1 VPTISGHKTD
11 DTFLGKVVAYF
22 TTSKLTPLFIL
33 STLILGLFAVVVTP
47 KEEDPQIVVPMV
59 DIIVPVPGASARELE
74 EQIVKPLER
83 TVWEIDDFPVEFVY
97 AMAMPDF
104 AIVTVRFYVNSDLQA
119 SLVQLYDK
127 IYSNIDKAPGGGISF
142 TPGGPVVQPLIKLK
156 DINDVAQ
163 VCLTLYGERYGDY
176 ELRRM
181 AESLADELQE
191 IPDAAEIAITG
202 GRSRQVRVLLDPEG
216 MAARAVSP
224 LRVAQVIRGANWSL
238 PSGKIHRADQEY
250 LVRTGPYLQ
259 SAAEVGN
266 LMIGVFHG
274 RPVYL
279 RDVARIDDGPGEVEQ
294 YVLFGVGPSHTAPYE
309 RIGKRVEWPETGQ
322 HVLPA
327 VTIGV
332 AKKKG
337 TNSVNLAHDV
347 RIKVEDLRAQIL
359 PRDVHV
365 CFTRDY
371 GHTAGEKAKE
381 LIAELLVTTIS
392 VILLIGVFL
401 SWRDAVVVGT
411 AVPLVLAITLFW
423 SWSIGYTLNRVT
435 LFALIMSIGI
445 LVDDPIVDVENIH
458 RHYSLRQLPPVQAI
472 IHAVN
477 EVRPPIIL
485 ATFAV
490 ITSLLPMAF
499 VGGLMGPYMRPMPV
513 NASAAMLMSL
523 VVALIATPWV
533 AYKFLPRYIPQP
545 MIHRRRTE
553 EEADELHGKSTTFYR
568 IYARVVGNILDHRGL
583 HWACYLVVMALMGA
597 SMVLVAT
604 KTVLTKLLPYDN
616 KNEINVII
624 DMPEGATL
632 EETTGVAM
640 EMGDYI
646 RTVNEVVDYQIY
658 AGTSSPFNFSGM
670 VRHYFLRQGG
680 NVADIQINVIGKR
693 YREEQNHEI
702 ATRIRP
708 VLHSIGEKYGARIKV
723 IEPPPGPPVLDT
735 LVCEVYGEDRATQI
749 DVAHQVRDV
758 FESTKDVVDVD
769 WYFEDDQPRDDI
781 VVDPE
786 QVARHGLTQEQV
798 VKTLRLALGGM
809 DISYLRVT
817 GELQPVPINL
827 RFPVAQ
833 RNSIDALKEIRLPTH
848 TGAMVPLAEL
858 VHVQHNVEEKSI
870 HHKNLQRVIYVI
882 GDVTGRNASPV
893 YALFNMWR
901 PISEITTPAGKKI
914 EQNLFLQP
922 ENEKDAVVKWD
933 GEWYITVETFRD
945 MGGAF
950 AIALLV
956 MWLLLVGW
964 FRSFALPGVVMSPIA
979 FTLVGIMPGHWITG
993 TWFTATSMMG
1003 MIALGGIIVRNSILV
1018 VQFALERIA
1027 EGMNIRDACVS
1038 AGAIRT
1044 RPILLTAGT
1053 TAIGGMTILLDPIFN
1068 GLATS
1073 LIWGIGASSLLST
1086 VMVPLFLYNHLRYEE
1101 RRKKKRD
1108 FREARTQARLK
1119 HAIRRNEPEER
1130 AEGPVSP

>member
-1 VPTISGHKTD
+1 MPTVTGHRTD
-11 DTFLGKVVAYF
+11 DTFLGRVVAYF

-33 STLILGLFAVVVTP
+33 ATLILGLFAVWFTP

-97 AMAMPDF
+97 AMAQPDF
-104 AIVTVRFYVNSDLQA
+104 AIVTVRFYVNSELQP

-127 IYSNIDKAPGGGISF
+127 IYGNIDKAPGGGISF

-156 DINDVAQ
+156 DINDVSQ
-163 VCLTLYGERYGDY
+163 VCLTLYSEHYGDF

-191 IPDAAEIAITG
+191 LPDAAEITLTG
-202 GRSRQVRVLLDPEG
+202 GRSRQVRVLLDPERL
-216 MAARAVSP
+216 AARTVSP
-224 LRVAQVIRGANWSL
+224 LQVAQVIRSANWSL
-238 PSGKIHRADQEY
+238 PSGKIHRADREY
-250 LVRTGPYLQ
+250 TVRTGPYLQ
-259 SAAEVGN
+259 NAGEVGG
-266 LMIGVFHG
+266 LMVGVFEG

-279 RDVARIDDGPGEVEQ
+279 RDVATIDDGPGEVVQ
-294 YVLFGVGPSHTAPYE
+294 YVLFGVGPSYAAPHE
-309 RIGKRVEWPETGQ
+309 RIGKHVEWPETADR
-322 HVLPA
+322 VLPA
-327 VTIGV
+327 VTIGI

-337 TNSVNLAHDV
+337 TNSVNLSRDV
-347 RIKVEDLRAQIL
+347 QAKVEDLRAQLL

-365 CFTRDY
+365 CLTRDY
-371 GHTAGEKAKE
+371 GHTAGEKAQE

-523 VVALIATPWV
+523 VVALMATPWV
-533 AYKFLPRYIPQP
+533 AFHFLPRYIPRR
-545 MIHRRRTE
+545 ITDRRRTE
-553 EEADELHGKSTTFYR
+553 EEADELQGKSTTFYR
-568 IYARVVGNILDHRGL
+568 IYARVVGTILDRRAL
-583 HWACYLVVMALMGA
+583 HWACYLAVIVLMAA
-597 SMVLVAT
+597 SMVLVGT

-624 DMPEGATL
+624 DMPEGTTL
-632 EETTGVAM
+632 EETTAVAM

-658 AGTSSPFNFSGM
+658 AGTASPFNFSGM

-680 NVADIQINVIGKR
+680 NVADIQINVIGKH

-708 VLHSIGEKYGARIKV
+708 LLHTIGEKYGARIKV

-735 LVCEVYGEDRATQI
+735 LVCEVYGEDRETQI
-749 DVAHQVRDV
+749 EVARQVRKV
-758 FESTKDVVDVD
+758 FETTQDVVDVD
-769 WYFEDDQPRDDI
+769 WYFEDDQPREEV
-781 VVDPE
+781 VVDTE

-827 RFPVAQ
+827 HFPVAQ
-833 RNSIDALKEIRLPTH
+833 RNSIDALKEIRLPTPA
-848 TGAMVPLAEL
+848 GAMVPLSEL
-858 VHVQHNVEEKSI
+858 VRVERTVEEKSI

-901 PISEITTPAGKKI
+901 PISEITTPAGKRVK
-914 EQNLFLQP
+914 QHLFLQP
-922 ENEKDAVVKWD
+922 KSEKDAIVKWD

-950 AIALLV
+950 GIALLV
-956 MWLLLVGW
+956 MWLLLVAW
-964 FRSFALPGVVMSPIA
+964 FRSFTLPGVVMSPIA
-979 FTLVGIMPGHWITG
+979 FTLVGIMPGHWLTG

-1027 EGMNIRDACVS
+1027 EGMDIRGACVS

-1086 VMVPLFLYNHLRYEE
+1086 IMVPLFLYNHLRYEE
-1101 RRKKKRD
+1101 RRSKKRK
-1108 FREARTQARLK
+1108 FRAAKVDARL
-1119 HAIRRNEPEER
+1119 RRTTPD
-1130 AEGPVSP
+1130 AGADATGSGPVTA